1 MSSEK
6 YVIGSGALL
15 RWALAAWAEAAPD
28 TVLHPVDIAQGK
40 DYCFDLDAL
49 RTLSCSDATAFV
61 AWDAQFLNLRRQELM
76 GELKAR
82 SFKMPPLICR
92 GAQLAAS
99 ARIGENGMI
108 GAGAIVGPH
117 CDIGFNSW
125 IGTAAVLE
133 HGVKVGN
140 GAWIDA
146 GAFVGA
152 EASIGSHATL
162 GRQVAIAA
170 GVRVGKRCIVQ
181 TPGTYR
187 GDIATGTHYLASF
200 ATPVQIFNG

>member
-1 MSSEK
+1 MSCEK
-6 YVIGSGALL
+6 YVLGSGALL

-28 TVLHPVDIAQGK
+28 TVLHPVEIAQGK
-40 DYCFDLDAL
+40 DYRFDLDTL
-49 RTLSCSDATAFV
+49 RAVPGNGATAFV

-82 SFKMPPLICR
+82 SFKMPPLICP
-92 GAQLAAS
+92 GAYVAAS

-108 GAGAIVGPH
+108 GVGAIVGPH

-140 GAWIDA
+140 GVWIDP

-152 EASIGSHATL
+152 EANIGSQATL

-181 TPGTYR
+181 TPGMYR
-187 GDIATGTHYLASF
+187 SDIPTGTHHLDGF
-200 ATPVQIFNG
+200 ATPVHIFNG